1 MTVSYNYFPQRNEVT
16 LLLGIASAHMLLK
29 QVPRAR
35 NQLKIASK
43 IQWTPENAGEFEQAW
58 LLLADI
64 FIQSGKY
71 DVALELLKKCVIYN
85 KVNS

>member
-1 MTVSYNYFPQRNEVT
+1 MISFSPPWQRNDVG
-16 LLLGIASAHMLLK
+16 LLMGIASAHMILK

-43 IQWTPENAGEFEQAW
+43 VPWMPENAQDFEQAW

-71 DVALELLKKCVIYN
+71 DVALDLLKKCVMYN
-85 KVNS
+85 KVR

>member
-1 MTVSYNYFPQRNEVT
+1 MCVTQRNDVG

-35 NQLKIASK
+35 NQLKIACKLEWS
-43 IQWTPENAGEFEQAW
+43 PENAAGFEQIW

-71 DVALELLKKCVIYN
+71 DISVDLLNRAILHN
-85 KVNS
+85 KVGVIT

>member
-1 MTVSYNYFPQRNEVT
+1 M
-16 LLLGIASAHMLLK
+16 GIASAHMILK

-43 IQWTPENAGEFEQAW
+43 VPWMPENAQDFEQAW

-71 DVALELLKKCVIYN
+71 DVALDLLKKCVMYN
-85 KVNS
+85 KVR